1 MTHTVPVAEFASWP
15 DADAAVAV
23 LHDHGIKCAI
33 VDPPDPQYLRI
44 VGAPDPPPR
53 FAVVVAEEDE
63 ARARFA
69 LSERV

>member
-1 MTHTVPVAEFASWP
+1 
-15 DADAAVAV
+15 VAV

-33 VDPPDPQYLRI
+33 VDPPAPQYLRI